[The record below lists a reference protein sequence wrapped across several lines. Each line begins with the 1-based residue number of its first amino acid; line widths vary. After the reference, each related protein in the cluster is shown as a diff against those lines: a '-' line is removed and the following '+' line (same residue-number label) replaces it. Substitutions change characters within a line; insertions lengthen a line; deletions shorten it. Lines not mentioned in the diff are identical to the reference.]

1 MGSTVVFIH
10 GTGVRD
16 VSGAITKI
24 RQGLSDVVRW
34 DQPRVYAIEWGRAVG
49 ADDLDITPALPP
61 RHSPRSA
68 APRGVAD
75 NPATADEDDESALWE
90 LLMADPYAEL
100 RIMAASEGSGDSPTE
115 APDPTVAPL
124 SDDII
129 KLVQGIDTG
138 QDALS
143 PSGIDADVLAAAR
156 DRLADDAVLVDAAEG
171 GFDLSDLAPA
181 IARALVADCLQQYL
195 APQAPPVVSSPS
207 DVEAAEPLALYDA
220 DSRDAAVD
228 AITGSI
234 EPGVPR
240 GVIGDF
246 GKRIFAKIA
255 TRVAVDKRSNYMN
268 PFSDFLRDVSRYLT
282 HGAEIR
288 KYLADQIRKVDDGK
302 GLIIVAHSLGGI
314 AAVDLLSDPAV
325 MQSDKRL
332 PVDLL
337 VTVGSQAPYLYLL
350 DSLHTLSPKSPGEPP
365 PFEPWLNIYNPEDLL
380 SFCAARVWPNSTHI
394 RDEAIDSGV
403 PFPMSHSAYWTQK
416 RLYELIRESLPL

>member
-16 VSGAITKI
+16 VSGAITQI
-24 RQGLSDVVRW
+24 RQGVADVLRW
-34 DQPRVYAIEWGRAVG
+34 DRPRVLAIEWGRAVG

-61 RHSPRSA
+61 RYSG
-68 APRGVAD
+68 RGAAD
-75 NPATADEDDESALWE
+75 NPDDADESAIWE

-100 RIMAASEGSGDSPTE
+100 RIMAASEGSGVSAAG
-115 APDPTVAPL
+115 APDPTQAP
-124 SDDII
+124 SSVDIMQR
-129 KLVQGIDTG
+129 VQGIDVG

-143 PSGIDADVLAAAR
+143 QSGIDADVLAAAL
-156 DRLADDAVLVDAAEG
+156 DRLVNDAVLVAAADA
-171 GFDLSDLAPA
+171 GFDVSDLAPA

-195 APQAPPVVSSPS
+195 APQAAPVGSSRP
-207 DVEAAEPLALYDA
+207 DVELAEPLALYDA
-220 DSRDAAVD
+220 DSRDAAVG

-234 EPGVPR
+234 APGVTR
-240 GVIGDF
+240 SVIGDF

-255 TRVAVDKRSNYMN
+255 TRVAVDKRSSYMN

-282 HGAEIR
+282 HGEEIR
-288 KYLADQIRKVDDGK
+288 NYLADQIRKVDDGN
-302 GLIIVAHSLGGI
+302 GLIVLAHSLGGI
-314 AAVDLLSDPAV
+314 AAVDLLSDPVV
-325 MQSDKRL
+325 MQGDTRL

-350 DSLHTLSPKSPGEPP
+350 GSLHTLSSKSPGEPP
-365 PFEPWLNIYNPEDLL
+365 PFEPWLNIYNPEDVL
-380 SFCAARVWPNSTHI
+380 SFCAARVWPNCTRI

-403 PFPMSHSAYWTQK
+403 PFPMSHSAYWTQR